1 MSLILPSEHPTCT
14 VYISISHISKLTL
27 SLPINNIHYVLYLH
41 NHSCV
46 RSYTNFMLTR
56 EDDGEE
62 EKMMNCLS
70 IQREGKT
77 MDLYMK
83 EREGKPNADCQ
94 SRSPM
99 PSTSAEP
106 SSSPWGQARP
116 MGASEAGGGRRGWW
130 GQARPM
136 GAVSLRAKSVVNT
149 SQEPFSTEARDA
161 FLQHINS
168 SWHMNRYRLDGF
180 KEIQL

>member
-1 MSLILPSEHPTCT
+1 
-14 VYISISHISKLTL
+14 
-27 SLPINNIHYVLYLH
+27 
-41 NHSCV
+41 
-46 RSYTNFMLTR
+46 
-56 EDDGEE
+56 
-62 EKMMNCLS
+62 
-70 IQREGKT
+70 

-116 MGASEAGGGRRGWW
+116 MGASEAGGGKRGWW

-136 GAVSLRAKSVVNT
+136 GAVSHRAKSLVNST
-149 SQEPFSTEARDA
+149 GRAAFDPGRAGPPLAQAFRMEAGPGLQAAKKPGSQPGHLGT
-161 FLQHINS
+161 LP
-168 SWHMNRYRLDGF
+168 LPP
-180 KEIQL
+180 

>member
-1 MSLILPSEHPTCT
+1 
-14 VYISISHISKLTL
+14 VLTQ
-27 SLPINNIHYVLYLH
+27 
-41 NHSCV
+41 
-46 RSYTNFMLTR
+46 

-130 GQARPM
+130 WSQATGHMP
-136 GAVSLRAKSVVNT
+136 
-149 SQEPFSTEARDA
+149 EPACTE
-161 FLQHINS
+161 
-168 SWHMNRYRLDGF
+168 Y
-180 KEIQL
+180 

>member
-1 MSLILPSEHPTCT
+1 
-14 VYISISHISKLTL
+14 
-27 SLPINNIHYVLYLH
+27 
-41 NHSCV
+41 
-46 RSYTNFMLTR
+46 LTR

-62 EKMMNCLS
+62 DELS
-70 IQREGKT
+70 VDPKRRKT

-116 MGASEAGGGRRGWW
+116 TGASEAGGGRRGQW
-130 GQARPM
+130 GPQATGHMP
-136 GAVSLRAKSVVNT
+136 
-149 SQEPFSTEARDA
+149 EPASTE
-161 FLQHINS
+161 H
-168 SWHMNRYRLDGF
+168 
-180 KEIQL
+180 